1 MGVSFPTIKVSL
13 DEGAY
18 MPERA
23 HTTDAGADL
32 RAKED
37 ALVPARGIAF
47 VDTGVHIE
55 LPHEMVGSVVP
66 KSGLFRHAGLITH
79 GTIDEGYDGS
89 VGITVANLT
98 DVPYLFHRGDK
109 VAQLVVQR
117 VEYVGFEEADEIKGG
132 ERGYD
137 GFGSTG
143 A

>member
-1 MGVSFPTIKVSL
+1 MSEPTVRVKL

-18 MPERA
+18 LPER
-23 HTTDAGADL
+23 HYPTDAGADL

-37 ALVPARGIAF
+37 VLVPARSIAF
-47 VDTGVHIE
+47 VNTGVHME

-89 VGITVANLT
+89 IGITVANLT
-98 DVPYLFHRGDK
+98 DVPYLFHKGDK
-109 VAQLVVQR
+109 VAQLVIQR

-132 ERGYD
+132 ERGSD

>member
-1 MGVSFPTIKVSL
+1 MSEPTVKVKL
-13 DEGAY
+13 DEGAFI
-18 MPERA
+18 PER
-23 HTTDAGADL
+23 HYPTDAGADL

-37 ALVPARGIAF
+37 VLVPARGIAF
-47 VDTGVHIE
+47 VNTGVHIE

-89 VGITVANLT
+89 IGITVANLT
-98 DVPYLFHRGDK
+98 DVPYLFHKGDK
-109 VAQLVVQR
+109 VAQLVIQR

-132 ERGYD
+132 ERGSD

>member
-1 MGVSFPTIKVSL
+1 MSEPTVKVHL
-13 DEGAY
+13 DDGAFL
-18 MPERA
+18 PERHYA
-23 HTTDAGADL
+23 TDAGADL

-37 ALVPARGIAF
+37 VLVPARGIAF
-47 VDTGVHIE
+47 VNTGVHME

-89 VGITVANLT
+89 IGITVANLT
-98 DVPYLFHRGDK
+98 DVPYLFHKGDK
-109 VAQLVVQR
+109 VAQLVIQR

-132 ERGYD
+132 ERGSD

>member
-1 MGVSFPTIKVSL
+1 MSEPTVKVVL
-13 DEGAY
+13 DEGAFI
-18 MPERA
+18 PER
-23 HTTDAGADL
+23 HYPTDAGADL

-37 ALVPARGIAF
+37 VLVPARGIAF
-47 VDTGVHIE
+47 VNTGVHME

-132 ERGYD
+132 ERGSD